1 MLPNFPI
8 SGNWFIFH
16 PKIKRKTITK
26 WTWITQHLSTKCFI
40 KSRDSRD
47 MLFKFTQ
54 LYSSFL
60 VICYINK
67 TLTIFF
73 HHYQELNG
81 FILGTVTVILLV
93 IICYYP
99 KTTAFYVICSNISS
113 PILDN
118 SKVLCTFVVLIWMNC
133 SFQNKH
139 STRMKVREIRHN

>member
-8 SGNWFIFH
+8 SANWFIFH
-16 PKIKRKTITK
+16 PKIKRKTITQ

-40 KSRDSRD
+40 KSRDIRD

-54 LYSSFL
+54 LSSSFL
-60 VICYINK
+60 VICQIMCYINK
-67 TLTIFF
+67 TLAIFF

-81 FILGTVTVILLV
+81 FILGTLTVILLV

-113 PILDN
+113 PTLDN
-118 SKVLCTFVVLIWMNC
+118 SKVLWTFVCLDRDELFF
-133 SFQNKH
+133 S
-139 STRMKVREIRHN
+139 E